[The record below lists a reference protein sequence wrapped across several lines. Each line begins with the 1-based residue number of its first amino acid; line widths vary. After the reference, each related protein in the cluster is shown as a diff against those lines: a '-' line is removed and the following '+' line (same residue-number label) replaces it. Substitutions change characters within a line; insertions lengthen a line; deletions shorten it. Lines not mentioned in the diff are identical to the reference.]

1 VSPERVAPDAEATGV
16 MLNPDCTVAL
26 VEGNGVLIH
35 GERESR
41 LLTGDLY
48 PRLIPLLDGRRDLD
62 AIVDVLSAEFP
73 PAEIH
78 YAFLKLES
86 FGAVIGPTALGDPP
100 RVALHCLTPEGPEP
114 WRRELE
120 TFGVVPDESAE
131 LQLVVVSNYF
141 DPRLEEFNRA
151 AQQAG
156 RPWLLWRPGPTISWL
171 GPAFF
176 PGRTGCWDCLRRR
189 LERNC
194 QLDAWAARRATP
206 SQLHTGS
213 RPWCQHPTTG
223 LLVAQIGA
231 LAEVGAAAPLA
242 TSMVVV
248 DSQTLEVRRHP
259 APRRPECPVCGDP
272 TLYGARLARAIPLT
286 RGTTPVASDGGLR
299 VAHAS
304 KTLERWGALV
314 DPLTGIVASLDRLDG
329 GVPGIHVYAAGSN
342 PAHPEASWSQLRAS
356 LRRSSGGK
364 GMTDDQARA
373 SALGEAVERYSG
385 WFNGDEPRIR
395 ASLRRLGE
403 QAIHPNRCMLFSERQ
418 YRDREA
424 LQGGP
429 WGLDR
434 VPRPF
439 EVDAEEEWT
448 PVWSFSRR
456 EVRYLPTGML
466 YFRYPTP
473 GDPTTA
479 ADSNGN
485 AAGTTLEEAILQGFL
500 ELVERDATAIWW
512 YHRIRRPAVDLA
524 TLVPEW
530 TSLQSE
536 YARLEREV
544 WALDLTH
551 DLGIPVVA
559 AVSRRVGTQSESL
572 VLGLGAH
579 LDPRIA
585 ASRAVGEMHQMLV
598 TVDEDGG
605 ESRAR
610 EGFGRW
616 LREATLVSHPYL
628 GPCPAVPPSR
638 LAGPGDVPVDLADA
652 VRWCQQRVEQLGLE
666 FLVLDLTRPDVEIP
680 VAKVVVPGLRHFRA
694 RYAPGRLYE
703 VPVQLG
709 WQDSPMAEASLNP
722 TPFFL

>member
-1 VSPERVAPDAEATGV
+1 MTPERMVPDPEAPGV

-35 GERESR
+35 GERVSR
-41 LLTGDLY
+41 FLTGDLF
-48 PRLIPLLDGRRDLD
+48 PRLIPLLDGRMDMD
-62 AIVDVLSAEFP
+62 AIVDTLSEEFP

-78 YAFLKLES
+78 YALLKLQS
-86 FGAVIGPTALGDPP
+86 FGAVINGTPRRASP
-100 RVALHCLTPEGPEP
+100 RVAIQCLTPDGPEP
-114 WRRELE
+114 WRRDLE
-120 TFGVVPDESAE
+120 SFGVELDASAD
-131 LQLVVVSNYF
+131 LQLIVVSDYF
-141 DPRLEEFNRA
+141 DQRLGELNRA
-151 AQQAG
+151 AQLAG

-206 SQLHTGS
+206 SQRHTGT
-213 RPWCQHPTTG
+213 RPWRPHPTTG
-223 LLVAQIGA
+223 LLVGQIGA
-231 LAEVGAAAPLA
+231 LAEVGPAAPLA
-242 TSMVVV
+242 SDMVVV
-248 DSQTLEVRRHP
+248 DAQTLELRRHP

-272 TLYGARLARAIPLT
+272 TLYGVRLGRAIPLT
-286 RGTTPVASDGGLR
+286 SGTTAVSSDGGLR

-304 KTLERWGALV
+304 ETLTRWAGLV
-314 DPLTGIVASLDRLDG
+314 DPLTGIVAFLDRLDRE
-329 GVPGIHVYAAGSN
+329 VPGIHVYAAGSN
-342 PAHPEASWSQLRAS
+342 PAHPEASWSQVRTS

-385 WFNGDEPRIR
+385 WFDGNEPRIR

-403 QAIHPNRCMLFSERQ
+403 QAIHPNRAMLFSERQ
-418 YRDREA
+418 YRGREE

-466 YFRYPTP
+466 YFRYHPT
-473 GDPTTA
+473 GDPTTTG
-479 ADSNGN
+479 DSNGN
-485 AAGTTLEEAILQGFL
+485 AAGTTIEEAILQGFL

-512 YHRIRRPAVDLA
+512 YHRLKRPAVDLA

-536 YARLEREV
+536 YARFEREV

-559 AVSRRVGTQSESL
+559 TVSRRVGTQSESL
-572 VLGLGAH
+572 ILGLGAH

-585 ASRAVGEMHQMLV
+585 ASRAVSEMHQMLV
-598 TVDEDGG
+598 TVDEDGD

-616 LREATLVSHPYL
+616 LREATLQRHPYL
-628 GPCPAVPPSR
+628 GPDPQLPPSR
-638 LAGPGDVPVDLADA
+638 LTGPGDVPVDLAEA
-652 VRWCQQRVEQLGLE
+652 VRWCQHRVERIGLE
-666 FLVLDLTRPDVEIP
+666 FLVLDLTRPEVEVP

-694 RYAPGRLYE
+694 RYAPGRLYD

-709 WQDSPMAEASLNP
+709 WQDAPLAEELLNP

>member
-1 VSPERVAPDAEATGV
+1 
-16 MLNPDCTVAL
+16 
-26 VEGNGVLIH
+26 
-35 GERESR
+35 
-41 LLTGDLY
+41 
-48 PRLIPLLDGRRDLD
+48 
-62 AIVDVLSAEFP
+62 
-73 PAEIH
+73 
-78 YAFLKLES
+78 
-86 FGAVIGPTALGDPP
+86 
-100 RVALHCLTPEGPEP
+100 
-114 WRRELE
+114 
-120 TFGVVPDESAE
+120 
-131 LQLVVVSNYF
+131 
-141 DPRLEEFNRA
+141 
-151 AQQAG
+151 
-156 RPWLLWRPGPTISWL
+156 
-171 GPAFF
+171 
-176 PGRTGCWDCLRRR
+176 
-189 LERNC
+189 
-194 QLDAWAARRATP
+194 
-206 SQLHTGS
+206 
-213 RPWCQHPTTG
+213 
-223 LLVAQIGA
+223 
-231 LAEVGAAAPLA
+231 
-242 TSMVVV
+242 
-248 DSQTLEVRRHP
+248 
-259 APRRPECPVCGDP
+259 
-272 TLYGARLARAIPLT
+272 
-286 RGTTPVASDGGLR
+286 
-299 VAHAS
+299 
-304 KTLERWGALV
+304 
-314 DPLTGIVASLDRLDG
+314 
-329 GVPGIHVYAAGSN
+329 
-342 PAHPEASWSQLRAS
+342 
-356 LRRSSGGK
+356 
-364 GMTDDQARA
+364 MTDDQARA

-385 WFNGDEPRIR
+385 WFDGDEPRIR

-466 YFRYPTP
+466 YFRYHTL
-473 GDPTTA
+473 GDPTTT

-512 YHRIRRPAVDLA
+512 YHRLKRPAVDLA
-524 TLVPEW
+524 TLIPEW

-544 WALDLTH
+544 WGLDLTH

-559 AVSRRVGTQSESL
+559 AVSRRIGAQSESL

-598 TVDEDGG
+598 TVEEDGG

-616 LREATLVSHPYL
+616 LREATLKSHPYL
-628 GPCPAVPPSR
+628 GPDPYLPPSR
-638 LAGPGDVPVDLADA
+638 LTGPGDAPVDLAEA

-694 RYAPGRLYE
+694 RYAPGRLYD

-709 WQDSPMAEASLNP
+709 WQDSPLTEASLNP